1 MKVKGVI
8 TISEITQIII
18 TWAGFFALIFLL
30 IRSVR
35 VIQHRNWQAFITIH
49 FGIDF
54 IIALNIW
61 IILLWIFYSNFPG
74 QFTYITDF
82 YFRDSILFITME
94 SLLIG
99 MICGAAIYFFTKN
112 KYGSIFLSVPFSAL
126 YLFLEYRY
134 PFHLFLMVIELSM
147 QYLFIN
153 WIEKKYK

>member
-1 MKVKGVI
+1 MI

-18 TWAGFFALIFLL
+18 TWTGFFALIFLL
-30 IRSVR
+30 IRSIR
-35 VIQHRNWQAFITIH
+35 GIQHRNWQAFITIH
-49 FGIDF
+49 FGKDF

-61 IILLWIFYSNFPG
+61 IILLWIFYANFPG
-74 QFTYITDF
+74 QFTYIIDF
-82 YFRDSILFITME
+82 YSRESILFIAME

-112 KYGSIFLSVPFSAL
+112 KYGSIFLSIPFSAL
-126 YLFLEYRY
+126 YLFLVYRY

-153 WIEKKYK
+153 WIEKKKK